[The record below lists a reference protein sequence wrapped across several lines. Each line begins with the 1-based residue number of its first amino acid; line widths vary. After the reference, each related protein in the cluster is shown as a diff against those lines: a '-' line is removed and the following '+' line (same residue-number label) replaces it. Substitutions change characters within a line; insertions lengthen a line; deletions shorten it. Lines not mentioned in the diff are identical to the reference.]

1 MIKGFPIA
9 ALLVASLLAG
19 CESTPILPPVLS
31 GLGPQPRIS
40 DQAQITAILEDVH
53 AGMQGKRIYKV
64 LAHVSHNYLDRAGRD
79 HAGIRSYL
87 QGIMKRYRTIRI
99 TRARPRILIHGD
111 RARAMESFG
120 TIAEPYN
127 MANDASIN
135 IQGQVSVYLERVE
148 GAWKIVEWG
157 WLL

>member
-1 MIKGFPIA
+1 MITRVAIVA
-9 ALLVASLLAG
+9 LVAAGLLAG
-19 CESTPILPPVLS
+19 CESTPNLPPVLTGGAS
-31 GLGPQPRIS
+31 QPSIS
-40 DQAQITAILEDVH
+40 DHAQITAILDDVH

-79 HAGIRSYL
+79 QAGIRAYL

-111 RARAMESFG
+111 RARAMEAFG

-127 MANDASIN
+127 MTDDGSIN

-157 WLL
+157 WLR